1 MIKSNVTG
9 FGISNLLSPDD
20 LHRFVAEIID
30 IPGEIII
37 FAVNSNYE
45 LIAYNY
51 NFVVYFNSILNKI
64 PNYHLSV
71 IDFLESAHTNYDLKK
86 NVQHALSGN
95 IFSEIGD
102 FIHKDTKYVYKDIFK
117 PVFDK
122 QGKVLGAIAYLT
134 DFTEKNRD
142 KDTWN
147 VLLNISEQV
156 AKSTKLVDLL
166 ATLHENL
173 GNLIDVNNF
182 YVALYNPK
190 TETYQFPFMTDELS
204 IIPPDKFIKIQNGL
218 TDYVRT
224 TGKPLIANRKTIEE
238 LSAAG
243 IVKQFGSVAKAWL
256 GVPLKSS
263 GNIIG
268 VLAVQSYTDEDCYS
282 EKDLDLLTLI
292 SDHIAIAVEKKRS
305 EEVLIQNQKQLQI
318 AQSVA
323 HVGTWEYDFENK
335 QIFATDEAFR
345 IFGFSPHTESLARKQ
360 FFEKIHTD
368 DGKAV
373 QKAVLEML
381 KNGTPLDI
389 EFQILPAPE
398 AVPVAVH
405 LRAEMVKIDYHK
417 PYKII
422 GMVQDITRRK
432 MVELNLKKAKEKAE
446 EADKLKSAFLANMSH
461 EIRTPMNAILG
472 FSRLLIEDSI
482 EKTQKAEYIEYIIAS
497 GNNLL
502 NLIDDII
509 DVAKIEAGQLKISKS
524 VTDVNKILQELKLS
538 FERQKSTKGKE
549 HIDLRLVKNSLTDL
563 FLISDPFR
571 FRQILN
577 NLIGNA
583 LKFTENGYI
592 EFGYEVKAERLILFH
607 VKDTGIGIPGDKL
620 EIIFNRFGRIEDNK
634 IKDPGGTGLGLSISK
649 HLVEELGGKIWV
661 KSTDN
666 GTTFFF
672 TLPDVRAESQL
683 NSEFKSHSINEKI
696 GFQKILVVE
705 DNPINQ
711 RLIID
716 SLERFSD
723 TIEIKIADNGRKAIE
738 IYMEFN
744 FDVIIMDVRMPEM
757 DGYEATKYIREKFQK
772 PKNNIPILGLSAHA
786 MKEEKDKCLQ
796 VGMDD
801 YLTKPFVPEEL
812 VQKLNDLT
820 RGTARNTRRNTET
833 TVDVNDQDNTTS
845 KALNKNYKFLDITI
859 LELTYK
865 GNRKKMSKIL
875 EMCVDTIPKQMLEME
890 NSYLANNWR
899 MLRTS
904 AHSLKTTFT
913 YLGQNELKDKFKSI
927 ENESLLERKPE
938 ALYNETKT
946 AVDRIWNGLNDDIQ
960 KFITETNQN
969 SD

>member
-1 MIKSNVTG
+1 M
-9 FGISNLLSPDD
+9 
-20 LHRFVAEIID
+20 
-30 IPGEIII
+30 
-37 FAVNSNYE
+37 
-45 LIAYNY
+45 
-51 NFVVYFNSILNKI
+51 
-64 PNYHLSV
+64 
-71 IDFLESAHTNYDLKK
+71 
-86 NVQHALSGN
+86 
-95 IFSEIGD
+95 
-102 FIHKDTKYVYKDIFK
+102 
-117 PVFDK
+117 
-122 QGKVLGAIAYLT
+122 
-134 DFTEKNRD
+134 
-142 KDTWN
+142 
-147 VLLNISEQV
+147 
-156 AKSTKLVDLL
+156 
-166 ATLHENL
+166 
-173 GNLIDVNNF
+173 
-182 YVALYNPK
+182 
-190 TETYQFPFMTDELS
+190 
-204 IIPPDKFIKIQNGL
+204 
-218 TDYVRT
+218 
-224 TGKPLIANRKTIEE
+224 
-238 LSAAG
+238 
-243 IVKQFGSVAKAWL
+243 
-256 GVPLKSS
+256 
-263 GNIIG
+263 
-268 VLAVQSYTDEDCYS
+268 
-282 EKDLDLLTLI
+282 
-292 SDHIAIAVEKKRS
+292 
-305 EEVLIQNQKQLQI
+305 
-318 AQSVA
+318 
-323 HVGTWEYDFENK
+323 
-335 QIFATDEAFR
+335 
-345 IFGFSPHTESLARKQ
+345 
-360 FFEKIHTD
+360 
-368 DGKAV
+368 
-373 QKAVLEML
+373 
-381 KNGTPLDI
+381 
-389 EFQILPAPE
+389 
-398 AVPVAVH
+398 
-405 LRAEMVKIDYHK
+405 
-417 PYKII
+417 
-422 GMVQDITRRK
+422 
-432 MVELNLKKAKEKAE
+432 
-446 EADKLKSAFLANMSH
+446 ANMSH